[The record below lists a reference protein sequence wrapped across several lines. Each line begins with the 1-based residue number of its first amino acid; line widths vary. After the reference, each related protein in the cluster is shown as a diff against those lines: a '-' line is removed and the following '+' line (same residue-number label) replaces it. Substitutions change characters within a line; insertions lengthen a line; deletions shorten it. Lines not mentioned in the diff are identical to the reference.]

1 MGKKKKEELPSEE
14 YQQKA
19 QKHMKA
25 FKQEWL
31 TFFRTG
37 LFMYGALLAI
47 IIASIAWFVSNT
59 KVTASGTKIQAAG
72 SEFDLA
78 AAIESENESS
88 TGAYDELLDV
98 PSGTKESIGG
108 RNFLTTGGGKTSI
121 AWAITTASNIRNQTD
136 RGIEPGSRGKLM
148 FYIIS
153 HKNGP
158 LSVTLDLQM
167 TGYKST
173 TDAPISSTN
182 IKEIDLV
189 AQQLLEGHLLVFAG
203 YDSDSNSYKG
213 WISEDATSWV
223 MDLGENNTEGNRV
236 TLSRNE
242 DGRLVWTAENA
253 VKDTAYL
260 ITLYWIW
267 PEMLESYLMNAQ
279 TYTGRRPL
287 LFPVDSTTDG
297 SGDNLNAL
305 PSTLF
310 ATMCN
315 MENKPDVTSNRYF
328 YWEDAADFKANVTAA
343 TLLQMRTNFN
353 PIIYSTI
360 STYYNLADQ
369 YIGENVQYVKL
380 KVNAQ

>member
-78 AAIESENESS
+78 AAIGSE
-88 TGAYDELLDV
+88 GAYDELLDV

-108 RNFLTTGGGKTSI
+108 QNFLTTGGGNASI
-121 AWAITTASNIRNQTD
+121 TWAITEASNIRNQID
-136 RGIEPGSRGKLM
+136 RGVEPGSRGKLT

-153 HKNGP
+153 HKDGP

-167 TGYKST
+167 TGYNSKKDSPT
-173 TDAPISSTN
+173 SSTD
-182 IKEIDLV
+182 IKEIDSV

-223 MDLGENNTEGNRV
+223 MDLGEDNTEGNGV
-236 TLSRNE
+236 ILSRDE

-253 VKDTAYL
+253 VKDTAYP

-267 PEMLESYLMNAQ
+267 PEMLESYLMNAK

-287 LFPVDSTTDG
+287 LFPADSTTDG
-297 SGDNLNAL
+297 SNDNLNTL

-310 ATMCN
+310 GTMCDTN
-315 MENKPDVTSNRYF
+315 TGSDVTSNRYF
-328 YWEDAADFKANVTAA
+328 YWEDAEDFKANVTEA